1 MFYRKEGQHSKLTLS
16 CYLMQKQYDLI
27 ITCGS
32 TVSERESAVK
42 NIKSNSKMKCVFNGS
57 EGNSEIY

>member
-32 TVSERESAVK
+32 TELTEKYLHEHVVPK
-42 NIKSNSKMKCVFNGS
+42 NGV
-57 EGNSEIY
+57 